1 MGQER
6 DLVQLTASP
15 SFSIRDLVDDYW
27 GCVNTIIQSSGDRRF
42 VVTTK
47 GTLTFSEADRHANII
62 WAAICGQTNL
72 SHNGIGLFLK
82 DPLEIIPAMMGVL
95 KSGNYIVPLDVGF
108 PESTLAA
115 MVEIAEIKAF
125 LTRKKYTKQIQSILG
140 DGIPLIF
147 LDDLDVDG
155 HMNDSV
161 VRYSPADV
169 VQILFTSGSTGQPK
183 GAIEDYRYL
192 LRAVSNRV
200 AGSYYHVDDRHLQ
213 LSTFTF
219 SGPHTRVF
227 TSLVSGNS
235 LYYYDL
241 KEDGMAGLPAW
252 IRQQEITFYSST
264 PTVFRSFIG
273 MLAPTDVFPSVV
285 KFSGGG
291 EKKLHSDIQAIRRH
305 FPNVKKIRLG
315 FGSTETQNVASS
327 YFPVD
332 HDFSQQQ
339 LPSGKPAKD
348 IQVFIWDE
356 NGNPLPSGQEGEI
369 VVYGGALVRG
379 YINNPTLTQ
388 ERFIPDPLN
397 PGWQYFKTG
406 DLGKLL
412 PDGQLVHLG
421 RIDNMV
427 KIKGVRIEVDAI
439 ENHVLSYPGILQVA
453 SRAVEGENDS
463 KRLATYFVSEKGI
476 EIPISDLRKH
486 LAERL
491 PRHQLPH
498 YLIPLENIPT
508 IPGRGKVDKS
518 RLPLP
523 KMERPNLS
531 NPCLPPANELE
542 KRLLQIWEEELGIKG
557 IGVTDDFFDVGGDSL
572 IGVLLF
578 VRIEKELGRKLPVSI
593 LLTAST
599 VRQQAELINNLA
611 YSQNISLL
619 IPIRIAGDQPP
630 LFFIPGKGAYP
641 IRIRHLEKSLSL
653 QTPIYALQYL
663 EPSQGK
669 QELNFTEY
677 IASLYVN
684 EIRKLFPQGPY
695 ILVGESWGGKVAFE
709 MAQQFRKLGEDVPV
723 LALLDTYLN
732 ISDPELKS
740 GASLK
745 WYWMLIRKHLSILFE
760 SDFKGKMEYL
770 RFYRE
775 NGWRK
780 LLQLMREWF
789 ERKKKMA
796 LQVSEE
802 DVALP
807 AHVRE
812 LEKRNRQESRNYVP
826 QAYVGRVLLFKALR
840 SSAARLPANGWEEM
854 ELGELIVHEL
864 DCYHGSI
871 LFEPAVTKLA
881 QFLQIYIDDLNHQ
894 RRDESP

>member
-1 MGQER
+1 M
-6 DLVQLTASP
+6 QLSASP
-15 SFSIRDLVDDYW
+15 SFSIQALVDDYW
-27 GCVNTIIQSSGDRRF
+27 GCVRTIAQNYGDRRF

-47 GTLTFSEADRHANII
+47 GTLTFSEAYRHANNIC
-62 WAAICGQTNL
+62 AAIRKQTIL
-72 SHNGIGLFLK
+72 SHDGIGLFLK
-82 DPLEIIPAMMGVL
+82 NPLEIIPSMMGVL

-108 PESTLAA
+108 PEATLAS
-115 MVEIAEIKAF
+115 MVKIAEIKAF

-140 DGIPLIF
+140 DGVPLIF
-147 LDDLDVDG
+147 LEDLHLENDV
-155 HMNDSV
+155 NDSV
-161 VRYSPADV
+161 VHYSPADV

-183 GAIEDYRYL
+183 GAVEDYRYL

-200 AGSYYHVDDRHLQ
+200 SGSYYHPDDRHLQ

-252 IRQQEITFYSST
+252 IRQHEITFYSST

-273 MLAPTDVFPSVV
+273 MLAAADVFPSVV

-291 EKKLHSDIQAIRRH
+291 EKKLHSDIQSIRRH

-315 FGSTETQNVASS
+315 FGSTETQNVTSS
-327 YFPVD
+327 YFPID
-332 HDFSQQQ
+332 YDFNQQQ
-339 LPSGKPAKD
+339 LPSGKPAND
-348 IQVFIWDE
+348 MQVFIWDE

-379 YINNPTLTQ
+379 YINNPKLTQ

-439 ENHVLSYPGILQVA
+439 EDHVLSYPGILQVA
-453 SRAVEGENDS
+453 SRAIEGENDS
-463 KRLATYFVSEKGI
+463 KRLATYFVPEKGVK
-476 EIPISDLRKH
+476 IPISDLRKH

-523 KMERPNLS
+523 TMERPSLS
-531 NPCLPPANELE
+531 NPYASPENELE
-542 KRLLQIWEEELGIKG
+542 KKLLQIWEEEIGIKG

-599 VRQQAELINNLA
+599 IRRQAELINKLA
-611 YSQNISLL
+611 YTQDTPLL
-619 IPIRIAGDQPP
+619 LPIRTAGSQPP

-641 IRIRHLEKSLSL
+641 IRIRHLEKSLSA

-663 EPSQGK
+663 EPSQAE
-669 QELNFTEY
+669 QELNFTEH

-709 MAQQFRKLGEDVPV
+709 MAQQFRTLGEDVPV

-732 ISDPELKS
+732 ISDTDLRR

-745 WYWMLIRKHLSILFE
+745 WYSMLIKKHLSILLE

-770 RFYRE
+770 RFYQQ
-775 NGWRK
+775 NGRQK
-780 LLQLMREWF
+780 LKQLVAEGL
-789 ERKKKMA
+789 ERKKVMSPQI
-796 LQVSEE
+796 LDE

-807 AHVRE
+807 THVRE
-812 LEKRNRQESRNYVP
+812 LEKRNREESRKYVP
-826 QAYVGRVLLFKALR
+826 QAYSGRVLLFKALR
-840 SSAARLPANGWEEM
+840 SSAAKLPANGWEEI
-854 ELGELIVHEL
+854 EIGELIIHKL

-881 QFLQIYIDDLNHQ
+881 QFLQTYINDLNYKQ
-894 RRDESP
+894 RDGNP